1 MACLRRGGGVSL
13 RSIVFQEEYRSGRD
27 DALKAFFLP
36 AFSVA
41 HRYDRAVG
49 YFSSSALECF
59 AEPFGRFVHFGGTVR
74 LVTSVELRD
83 ADMAV
88 IETGR
93 SVEAICEERIA
104 EIIEREFGVGAV
116 SSGVRKLGALLEA
129 GRLEIRIATP
139 AHGRGIYH
147 EKVGIFYDQ
156 GDNYVAFSGSTNES
170 REALV
175 HNYECID
182 VYPSWEIPSRAQRKR
197 EHFQALWDGVAPGAK
212 TYSFPEAAKRKLI
225 RAIKE
230 APTRHGA
237 NADDDEGLWPHQRS
251 AVVEFLDKRCG
262 ILEMATGTGKTRTA
276 LVILSRVIRSSAVQ
290 TAIIAADG
298 NDLLDQWWGDVAAV
312 VAESYP
318 RFRLLR
324 HYGPHHDRDEYLIDP
339 ESTVLLCSRM
349 ALQGVLQRLDEA
361 AKRKAILIQD
371 EVHRFGSA
379 SHVAQLD
386 GLAAPIPWRLG
397 LSATPDR
404 EYDQDGNAFITRNV
418 GPVIFRYPLEK
429 AIADGILCGFDYVP
443 LEWDPSDEDRRAVQA
458 LMRRRAAS
466 ATSERPMS
474 EEDFR
479 REVARVYKNSVEK
492 VPLFERFVT
501 DHPEALGRCIVF
513 VAEKAYGT
521 LVREQIHAIT
531 PRFHT
536 YFDIDDS
543 AVLREFATGIIDC
556 LITCH
561 RVSEGIDIRSVKTVV
576 LLSADRARLET
587 IQRIGRCL
595 RIDRNDPDKRALV
608 VDFIRRR
615 AQADDDPTADEERR
629 VWLEDLS
636 TIRRTPRVEGE

>member
-1 MACLRRGGGVSL
+1 MSL
-13 RSIVFQEEYRSGRD
+13 RSIAFKEEYRSGQD
-27 DALKAFFLP
+27 DALADFFLP
-36 AFSVA
+36 GFRVA
-41 HRYDRAVG
+41 RRYDRAVG

-59 AEPFGRFVHFGGTVR
+59 AEPFGRFVQFGGVVR

-83 ADMAV
+83 QDVAV
-88 IETGR
+88 IEAGGNAQE
-93 SVEAICEERIA
+93 VCEERIL
-104 EIIEREFGVGAV
+104 EVIDREFGAGAV
-116 SSGVRKLGALLEA
+116 STGVRKLGALLEA
-129 GRLEIRIATP
+129 GRLQIKIATP
-139 AHGRGIYH
+139 ARGRGIYH
-147 EKVGIFYDQ
+147 EKVGIFHGE
-156 GDNYVAFSGSTNES
+156 GDDYVAFSGSTNES

-182 VYPSWEIPSRAQRKR
+182 VYPSWEAASRARGKK
-197 EHFQALWDGVAPGAK
+197 EHFEALWGGVASGAR
-212 TYSFPEAAKRKLI
+212 TYTFPEAAKRKLI

-230 APTRHGA
+230 APLRGTAAEAGE
-237 NADDDEGLWPHQRS
+237 DEGLWPHQK
-251 AVVEFLDKRCG
+251 AAIAAFMEKRRG

-276 LVILSRVIRSSAVQ
+276 LVILARLIRSSAIQ
-290 TAIIAADG
+290 TAVIAGDG

-324 HYGPHHDRDEYLIDP
+324 HYGTHHDRDEYLIDP
-339 ESTVLLCSRM
+339 ENTVLLCSRT
-349 ALQGVLQRLDEA
+349 ALQGVLKRLGNA

-386 GLAAPIPWRLG
+386 GLADAIQWRLG

-404 EYDQDGNAFITRNV
+404 EYDQDGNAFIARNI
-418 GPVIFRYPLEK
+418 GPVIFRYPLEN
-429 AIADGILCGFDYVP
+429 AIGAGILCGFDYVA
-443 LEWDPSDEDRRAVQA
+443 LEWDPSDEDRRAVHA

-466 ATSERPMS
+466 MSGDRPMS
-474 EEDFR
+474 EEEFR

-492 VPLFERFVT
+492 VPLFERFVAE
-501 DHPEALGRCIVF
+501 HPEALERCIVF
-513 VAEKAYGT
+513 VAEKAYGE
-521 LVREQIHAIT
+521 LVREHIHAIT

-536 YFDIDDS
+536 YFDVDDS
-543 AVLREFATGIIDC
+543 AVLREFATGVIDC

-561 RVSEGIDIRSVKTVV
+561 RVSEGIDIRSVRAVV

-595 RIDRNDPDKRALV
+595 RIDRTDPDKRALV

-615 AQADDDPTADEERR
+615 AEADGDPTADEERR
-629 VWLEDLS
+629 VWLESLS
-636 TIRRTPRVEGE
+636 TLRRTPHVEGQ

>member
-1 MACLRRGGGVSL
+1 MSL
-13 RSIVFQEEYRSGRD
+13 RSIAFKEEYRSGRD
-27 DALKAFFLP
+27 DALRAFFLL
-36 AFSVA
+36 AFKVA
-41 HRYDRAVG
+41 RRYDRAVG

-59 AEPFGRFVHFGGTVR
+59 AEPFGQFVQFGGTVR

-83 ADMAV
+83 EDVAV
-88 IETGR
+88 IAAGR
-93 SVEAICEERIA
+93 SAQEVCEERLLEVID
-104 EIIEREFGVGAV
+104 REFGPGAV

-129 GRLEIRIATP
+129 GRLEIKIATP

-147 EKVGIFYDQ
+147 EKVGVFY
-156 GDNYVAFSGSTNES
+156 GDGDEYVAFSGSTNES

-182 VYPSWEIPSRAQRKR
+182 VYPSWEAPSRARGKK
-197 EHFQALWDGVAPGAK
+197 EHFEALWAGIAPGAR

-230 APTRHGA
+230 APARGVPA
-237 NADDDEGLWPHQRS
+237 NAGDEDGLWPHQK
-251 AVVEFLDKRCG
+251 AAIAEFMDKRRG

-276 LVILSRVIRSSAVQ
+276 LVILARLIRSSAIQ

-339 ESTVLLCSRM
+339 ENSVLLCSRM
-349 ALQGVLQRLDEA
+349 ALQGVLKRLGDA
-361 AKRKAILIQD
+361 AKRRAILIQD

-386 GLAAPIPWRLG
+386 GLADTIPWRLG

-404 EYDQDGNAFITRNV
+404 EYDQDGNAFIARNV
-418 GPVIFRYPLEK
+418 GPVIFRYPLEN
-429 AIADGILCGFDYVP
+429 AIADGILCGFDYAA
-443 LEWDPSDEDRRAVQA
+443 LEWDPSDEDRRAVHG

-466 ATSERPMS
+466 AAGERPMS
-474 EEDFR
+474 EEEFR
-479 REVARVYKNSVEK
+479 REVSRVYKNSVEK
-492 VPLFERFVT
+492 VPLFERFVAE
-501 DHPEALGRCIVF
+501 HPEALERCIVF
-513 VAEKAYGT
+513 VAEKAYGE
-521 LVREQIHAIT
+521 LVREHIHAIT

-543 AVLREFATGIIDC
+543 AVLREFASGVIDC

-615 AQADDDPTADEERR
+615 AAADGDPTADEERR
-629 VWLEDLS
+629 VWLEGLA

>member
-1 MACLRRGGGVSL
+1 MPL
-13 RSIVFQEEYRSGRD
+13 RSIAFKEEYRSGRD
-27 DALKAFFLP
+27 DALKDFFLP
-36 AFSVA
+36 VFGVA
-41 HRYDRAVG
+41 RRYDRAVG

-59 AEPFGRFVHFGGTVR
+59 AEPFGQFVQFGGTVR

-83 ADMAV
+83 EDVAV
-88 IETGR
+88 IEAGR
-93 SVEAICEERIA
+93 SAQQVCEERIL
-104 EIIEREFGVGAV
+104 EIIEREFGTGSV
-116 SSGVRKLGALLEA
+116 STGVRKLGALLEA
-129 GRLEIRIATP
+129 GRLEIQIATP
-139 AHGRGIYH
+139 ARGRGIYH
-147 EKVGIFYDQ
+147 EKVGIFYGE
-156 GDNYVAFSGSTNES
+156 GDDYVAFSGSTNES

-182 VYPSWEIPSRAQRKR
+182 VYPSWEAATRARGKK
-197 EHFQALWDGVAPGAK
+197 EHFEALWAGVAPGAR

-230 APTRHGA
+230 APVRRSSSPG
-237 NADDDEGLWPHQRS
+237 DDEGLWVHQQ
-251 AVVEFLDKRCG
+251 AAIAEFMNKRRG

-276 LVILSRVIRSSAVQ
+276 LVILARLIRTNAIQ

-298 NDLLDQWWGDVAAV
+298 NDLLDQWWGDLAAV

-324 HYGPHHDRDEYLIDP
+324 HYGAHHDRDEYLIDP
-339 ESTVLLCSRM
+339 ENTVLLCSRM
-349 ALQGVLQRLDEA
+349 ALQGVLKRLADT

-386 GLAAPIPWRLG
+386 GLADMIPWRLG

-404 EYDQDGNAFITRNV
+404 EYDQDGNAFIARNV
-418 GPVIFRYPLEK
+418 GPVIFRYPLEN
-429 AIADGILCGFDYVP
+429 AIADGILCGFDYVA
-443 LEWDPSDEDRRAVQA
+443 LEWDPSDEDRRAVHA

-466 ATSERPMS
+466 ASGERPMS
-474 EEDFR
+474 EEEFR

-492 VPLFERFVT
+492 VPLFEHFVA
-501 DHPEALGRCIVF
+501 DHPEALERCIVF
-513 VAEKAYGT
+513 VAEKDYGE
-521 LVREQIHAIT
+521 LVREHIHAIT

-543 AVLREFATGIIDC
+543 AVLREFATGVIDC

-595 RIDRNDPDKRALV
+595 RIDQNDPDKRALV

-615 AQADDDPTADEERR
+615 AAADGDPTADEERR
-629 VWLEDLS
+629 IWLEGLS
-636 TIRRTPRVEGE
+636 TIRRTARVESE

>member
-1 MACLRRGGGVSL
+1 MSL
-13 RSIVFQEEYRSGRD
+13 RSIAFKEDYRSGRD
-27 DALKAFFLP
+27 DALRDFFLP
-36 AFSVA
+36 AFKVSR
-41 HRYDRAVG
+41 RYDRAVG

-59 AEPFGRFVHFGGTVR
+59 AEPFGQFVQFGGSVR

-83 ADMAV
+83 EDVAV
-88 IETGR
+88 IEAGR
-93 SVEAICEERIA
+93 SAQEVCEERI
-104 EIIEREFGVGAV
+104 IEVIDREFGLHAV
-116 SSGVRKLGALLEA
+116 STGVRKLGALLEA
-129 GRLEIRIATP
+129 GRLEIKIATP
-139 AHGRGIYH
+139 VHGRGIYH
-147 EKVGIFYDQ
+147 EKVGIFCGE
-156 GDNYVAFSGSTNES
+156 GDDYVAFSGSTNES
-170 REALV
+170 REALI

-182 VYPSWEIPSRAQRKR
+182 VYPYWEAASRARGKK
-197 EHFQALWDGVAPGAK
+197 EHFEALWEGVAPGAR
-212 TYSFPEAAKRKLI
+212 TFSFSEATKRKLI

-230 APTRHGA
+230 APPGGTSVVG
-237 NADDDEGLWPHQRS
+237 DDEGLWPHQQV
-251 AVVEFLDKRCG
+251 AIAEFMEKRRG

-276 LVILSRVIRSSAVQ
+276 LVILARLIRSSMIQ

-324 HYGPHHDRDEYLIDP
+324 HYGTYHERDEYLIDP

-349 ALQGVLQRLDEA
+349 ALQGVLKRLGDA

-386 GLAAPIPWRLG
+386 GLADTIPWRLG

-404 EYDQDGNAFITRNV
+404 EYDNDGNAFIARNV
-418 GPVIFRYPLEK
+418 GPVIFRYPLEN
-429 AIADGILCGFDYVP
+429 AIADGILCGFDYVA
-443 LEWDPSDEDRRAVQA
+443 LEWDPSDEDRRAVHA

-466 ATSERPMS
+466 ATAERPMS
-474 EEDFR
+474 EEEFR
-479 REVARVYKNSVEK
+479 REVARVYKNSTEK
-492 VPLFERFVT
+492 VPLFERFVA
-501 DHPEALGRCIVF
+501 DHPDALGRCIVF
-513 VAEKAYGT
+513 VAEKAYGE
-521 LVREQIHAIT
+521 LVREHIHAIT

-536 YFDIDDS
+536 YFDVDDS
-543 AVLREFATGIIDC
+543 SVLREFAIGIIDC

-595 RIDRNDPDKRALV
+595 RIDRKDPDKRALV

-615 AQADDDPTADEERR
+615 AAADGDPTADEDRR
-629 VWLEDLS
+629 VWLEGLAV
-636 TIRRTPRVEGE
+636 IRRAHRVEGE